1 MAAGP
6 PGSRRTANER
16 NAPVRTWT
24 CAAAGLALLLG
35 PGALTPADAQGA
47 DPVFAAFHDAC
58 VATGAEPAGVAK
70 ATERGWSDGDMTG
83 TPIAGFTV
91 DNKVIKSTRIGG
103 AELKLFDWHGVK
115 GAIGAD
121 ECQVSVNKASF
132 EALRSAAATSLGFV
146 AQQSAADKAV
156 FQFSGPPDTPK
167 PIDKAQFDAAA
178 ANGGLMLLTV
188 SKQGNGAFIELLR
201 IRK

>member
-1 MAAGP
+1 M
-6 PGSRRTANER
+6 RTG
-16 NAPVRTWT
+16 T

-35 PGALTPADAQGA
+35 PVGIAHAQGA
-47 DPVFAAFHDAC
+47 DPVFAAFHQAC
-58 VATGAEPAGVAK
+58 IATGAEPAAVAK
-70 ATERGWSDGDMTG
+70 ATERGWNDGDMTG

-132 EALRSAAATSLGFV
+132 EALRSAAATDLGFA

-156 FQFSGPPDTPK
+156 FQFSGPADAPK
-167 PIDKAQFDAAA
+167 PIDKAGFDAAA
-178 ANGGLMLLTV
+178 GNGGLMLLTV
-188 SKQGNGAFIELLR
+188 SKQGAGVFIELLR